1 MLKTDDKMLDFRRSL
16 ELIGHFRAH
25 LQLLGDE
32 NMLALL
38 RSLDSEVFGNSDVRS
53 ILRIT
58 RKAAW
63 LRLAKLGELGFVE
76 KRGYSYRIAPSGHSL
91 VKLLALALKSAVT
104 GATPS
109 PDPSLIEAVVKLGSD
124 AVEWAYAKGR
134 IDRSEYLRYK
144 KGLVELEEGTARN
157 VAQH

>member
-1 MLKTDDKMLDFRRSL
+1 MLKTDDKTLDFRRSL

-38 RSLDSEVFGNSDVRS
+38 RSLDSEAFDNSDVRS
-53 ILRIT
+53 ILRVT
-58 RKAAW
+58 RKVAW
-63 LRLAKLGELGFVE
+63 LRLAKLGELSFVE
-76 KRGYSYRIAPSGHSL
+76 KRGYTYRISPSGHSL
-91 VKLLALALKSAVT
+91 VKSLALALRSAVT
-104 GATPS
+104 GAAS
-109 PDPSLIEAVVKLGSD
+109 VPDASLIEAVVKLGPD

-144 KGLVELEEGTARN
+144 KGLLELEEWTARSI
-157 VAQH
+157 AQH

>member
-1 MLKTDDKMLDFRRSL
+1 MLKTDEKALDFKRNL

-38 RSLDSEVFGNSDVRS
+38 RSLDSEAFGNSDVRS
-53 ILRIT
+53 ILHVT

-76 KRGYSYRIAPSGHSL
+76 KRGYSYRITQGGHSL
-91 VKLLALALKSAVT
+91 VKSLALALRTAVT
-104 GATPS
+104 GSAPTY
-109 PDPSLIEAVVKLGSD
+109 DPSLIETVVKLGPD

-134 IDRSEYLRYK
+134 IDRPEYIRYK
-144 KGLVELEEGTARN
+144 KELAELDEGRTRD